1 MTAAQSGGD
10 GSATHIKR
18 GENRP
23 IATEPVQVL
32 CRWTQTSD
40 VDADLSALLLNG
52 RKVRTDADFI
62 FYNQTAS
69 ADGTVEHRGKQRHGD
84 EIEDRIIADLS
95 AIANDVESVVLALSV
110 DSGHLIAE
118 LGSVAVSVLTSQ
130 GATIA
135 TFPLNDMTVETAAIA
150 VELYRRGGAWK
161 LRAVGQGYAGG
172 LASLARDFGVTVD
185 DEPLPDLPRVTARS
199 QADRGVERNRP
210 EVDHAESAGLPDRV
224 LNSAIF
230 EGQLRLAGRV
240 VVTGTQI
247 SNLLRV
253 LLDAGGNEITVGQAA
268 TTLCVAT
275 TSVNGALMQT
285 KRILDVEGY
294 EVLRV
299 RDGVVGLDVSALRE
313 QFGID

>member
-1 MTAAQSGGD
+1 MIAAQSGGD
-10 GSATHIKR
+10 GSAAHIRK

-23 IATEPVQVL
+23 IATEPVQVS

-40 VDADLSALLLNG
+40 IDADLSVLLLNG

-84 EIEDRIIADLS
+84 VIDDRIIADLP
-95 AIANDVESVVLALSV
+95 ALALDVESLVVALSV
-110 DSGHLIAE
+110 DSGHRIAE
-118 LGSVAVSVLTSQ
+118 LGTVAVSVLTGQ
-130 GATIA
+130 GSTIA
-135 TFPLNDMTVETAAIA
+135 TFPLADMTAEAATIA
-150 VELYRRGGAWK
+150 VELYRRDGGWK
-161 LRAVGQGYAGG
+161 LRAVGQGYKGG
-172 LASLARDFGVTVD
+172 LAALARDFGVTVD
-185 DEPLPDLPRVTARS
+185 EEPPPDSSKTDTRS
-199 QADRGVERNRP
+199 QADQGGGSSRP
-210 EVDHAESAGLPDRV
+210 EANRTESSGLPQQV

-247 SNLLRV
+247 SNLLQV
-253 LLDAGGNEITVGQAA
+253 LLDAGGNEITVSQAA
-268 TTLCVAT
+268 ATLRVAT
-275 TSVNGALMQT
+275 NSVNGALMQT

>member
-40 VDADLSALLLNG
+40 IDADLSALLLNG

-69 ADGTVEHRGKQRHGD
+69 ADGAVEHCGKQRHGD
-84 EIEDRIIADLS
+84 DIEDRIIADLP
-95 AIANDVESVVLALSV
+95 AISPDVESVVVALSV
-110 DSGHLIAE
+110 DPGHRVAE
-118 LGSVAVSVLTSQ
+118 LGTVAVSVLTGQ

-135 TFPLNDMTVETAAIA
+135 SFPLTDMTVETAAIA
-150 VELYRRGGAWK
+150 VELYRRDGGWK
-161 LRAVGQGYAGG
+161 LRAVGQGYNGG
-172 LASLARDFGVTVD
+172 LGALARDFGVTVD
-185 DEPLPDLPRVTARS
+185 DEPPPDSPKTGTRP
-199 QADRGVERNRP
+199 QADQGGESSRP
-210 EVDHAESAGLPDRV
+210 KVNDSESSSLPDRV

-230 EGQLRLAGRV
+230 RGQLRLAGRV
-240 VVTGTQI
+240 VVTGAQI
-247 SNLLRV
+247 SDLLQF
-253 LLDAGGNEITVGQAA
+253 LLDAGGNEMTVGQAA
-268 TTLCVAT
+268 ETLGVAT